1 MNKKNYLV
9 GLYILILPVLLFL
22 DTANL
27 RQINNKTIIFILI
40 SILIIFFLILI
51 LIKIYSLIFKVKVN
65 LHSDI
70 QAEINIQVDA
80 EENTK

>member
-1 MNKKNYLV
+1 MNKKNYLL

-51 LIKIYSLIFKVKVN
+51 LIKIYSLVFKAKVN
-65 LHSDI
+65 D
-70 QAEINIQVDA
+70 NIFPGLCFVFYLR
-80 EENTK
+80 